1 MAKFKS
7 DFMREMDVRGFLNQ
21 STDFEG
27 LDKHFATGSRT
38 AYLGCDPTA
47 DSLHVGH
54 LIPVMMMRWL
64 QRFGHRPI
72 LLVGG
77 ATGYIGDPDKDTERP
92 LLTPETIAANSRG
105 LKRSYE
111 KFLDFKGSGGAVIA
125 DNYDWFKGIGY
136 LQFLREVGTM
146 VSVNKLITLD
156 RIKKR
161 LDADLHLSFL
171 ELNYPL
177 LQSYDFLVLYEKF
190 GCDVQVCG
198 ADQWGNAIGGVD
210 LVRRKK
216 GADAFVL
223 SAPLLLASNGKKM
236 GKSEG
241 NAAWVNDDRASAF
254 DYYQFFRNADDRDA
268 GKMLR
273 FFTDLSIPEIE
284 KLERLEGAEI
294 NEAKKILAFEATKIC
309 RGEAAAKAAE
319 ETAWETFE
327 KGGAG
332 AELPQFGWTPGMGVI
347 DAFVA
352 AGLAKSKSDARRML
366 AGGGL
371 YINDARVADE
381 KAAIDESMFK
391 DGKLLLS
398 AGKKNKAV
406 LIK

>member
-1 MAKFKS
+1 MSKFKS
-7 DFMREMDVRGFLNQ
+7 DFMNEMDVRGFLNQ
-21 STDFEG
+21 STDFEA
-27 LDKHFATGSRT
+27 LDRHFATGART

-92 LLTPETIAANSRG
+92 LLTPEKIAANSRG

-111 KFLDFKGSGGAVIA
+111 KFLEFKGKGAAAMV
-125 DNYDWFKGIGY
+125 DNYDWFRDMGY
-136 LQFLREVGTM
+136 LKFLREVGTM
-146 VSVNKLITLD
+146 VSVNKLVTLD

-161 LDADLHLSFL
+161 LDAELHLSFL

-190 GCDVQVCG
+190 GCDVQICG

-210 LVRRKK
+210 LIRRKK
-216 GADAFVL
+216 NADAFVL
-223 SAPLLLASNGKKM
+223 SAPLLLAANGRKM

-241 NAAWVNDDRASAF
+241 NAAWVNDDRASAY
-254 DYYQFFRNADDRDA
+254 DYYQFFRNADDRDV

-273 FFTDLSIPEIE
+273 FFTDLPMKEV
-284 KLERLEGAEI
+284 ERLEKLSGSEI
-294 NEAKKILAFEATKIC
+294 NGAKKVLAFEATKIC
-309 RGEAAAKAAE
+309 RGYDDAKSAEA
-319 ETAWETFE
+319 TARDTFE
-327 KGGAG
+327 KRGAG
-332 AELPQFGWTPGMGVI
+332 ADLPVFQYEPGMGVI
-347 DAFVA
+347 DAFVT
-352 AGLAKSKSDARRML
+352 AGLAKSKGEARRLL

-371 YINDARVADE
+371 YVNEHKIADE
-381 KAAIDESMFK
+381 KFRIAPEMFR
-391 DGKLLLS
+391 DGVVILS

-406 LIK
+406 LRR